1 MSAAIPDCTPI
12 LSVNGET
19 RPLGDGTLAGV
30 LAAEAVNKQ
39 SVGTQSV
46 GSGVRGVAVAVNG
59 QVVPRHAWNTTRL
72 SAGDEIEIVKLFA
85 GG

>member
-1 MSAAIPDCTPI
+1 VSAAIPDSAPI

-30 LAAEAVNKQ
+30 LAAEAVN
-39 SVGTQSV
+39 TQSV
-46 GSGVRGVAVAVNG
+46 GSGVCGVAVAVNG